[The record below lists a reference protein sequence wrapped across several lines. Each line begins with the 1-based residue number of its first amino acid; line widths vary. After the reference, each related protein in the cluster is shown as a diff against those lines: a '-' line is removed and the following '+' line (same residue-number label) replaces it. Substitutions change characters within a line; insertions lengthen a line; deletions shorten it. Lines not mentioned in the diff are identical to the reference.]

1 MRLKKTLKL
10 AHEGKLYA
18 PKSFKI
24 ASVYELRL
32 VCNGC
37 GAADAKFDFIPDTI
51 YFTYIGYA
59 CHIHDWMYDEG
70 ETIEDKERADRIFLN
85 NLYRIIKIENAWW
98 KPTFLMRQRA
108 LKYYLAVK
116 HFGGDAFWSGKQ
128 DLSKRL
134 K

>member
-1 MRLKKTLKL
+1 MSAIRLEKTQSMVR
-10 AHEGKLYA
+10 EGLLYA
-18 PKSFKI
+18 PESFKE
-24 ASVYELRL
+24 ALYYELNL

-37 GAADAKFDFIPDTI
+37 GAAGAKFDFIPDTI

-70 ETIEDKERADRIFLN
+70 LTIEDKECADRVFLN
-85 NLYRIIKIENAWW
+85 NLYRIIKHKNAWY

-116 HFGGDAFWSGKQ
+116 HFGGDAFWAGK
-128 DLSKRL
+128 DND
-134 K
+134 